1 MITADAIKARYNM
14 HKSNYGTSREQ
25 LIYGNHGA
33 IVGALNK
40 ACKGDEN
47 RKRLL
52 KILTGHSSSKD
63 LTLADWYALSHMVK
77 PHKDPTTDRWTYN
90 DKLDYL
96 VGVLLEADAIANGQM
111 QIEFDDPSGKYLDDS
126 VVGAL
131 P

>member
-63 LTLADWYALSHMVK
+63 LTLADWYALAHMTR
-77 PHKDPTTDRWTYN
+77 PHKDPITDRWTYADN
-90 DKLDYL
+90 LEYL
-96 VGVLLEADAIANGQM
+96 CGVLLESDAVENGQM
-111 QIEFDDPSGKYLDDS
+111 
-126 VVGAL
+126 AL
-131 P
+131 MPEAANARRSPNVPN